1 MANNGLYAVAKR
13 RAEFFFKKW
22 NHSHRAKELEGAEED
37 LRSHMD
43 STVERA
49 IRGKRIALFAE
60 MLEFHDF
67 PDKGVVDELLIGA
80 SLTGEVVETGT
91 LPFEFTPAL
100 LTQEALKVQSE
111 LRRDGLLLE
120 PKGSGDLEVD
130 TEVWK
135 QTLEARDRGWLFGP
149 IPLGEVPV
157 DAPISEKIWT
167 QTFKNIKFV

>member
-1 MANNGLYAVAKR
+1 MNSWKACEIQHLLSPELALLEVLSGVISFVANNGLHAVAKR

-80 SLTGEVVETGT
+80 SLTGEVVETGRS
-91 LPFEFTPAL
+91 P
-100 LTQEALKVQSE
+100 SS
-111 LRRDGLLLE
+111 LLL
-120 PKGSGDLEVD
+120 
-130 TEVWK
+130 
-135 QTLEARDRGWLFGP
+135 RC
-149 IPLGEVPV
+149 
-157 DAPISEKIWT
+157 
-167 QTFKNIKFV
+167 